1 VLPDVKLIVLLR
13 NPVDRAYSQ
22 YQMNVKKGYEALTFE
37 DALAAEPQRLCDA
50 ESRSDPHWRYASY
63 TTRGLYAEQLEWW
76 LAEFPREQLL
86 VLKSESFFARPDE
99 GLQQALA
106 FLGLPAWSP
115 ASYEVHNPG
124 SYHDMRPETRA
135 RLAAQFAPHNRQL
148 YDLLGWNFGWDDA

>member
-1 VLPDVKLIVLLR
+1 
-13 NPVDRAYSQ
+13 
-22 YQMNVKKGYEALTFE
+22 MNVKKGYEALTFE